1 MVSKPRVFLDS
12 SVLIAG
18 AASPSGASRAILIL
32 ANAELITPIASEQV
46 LVESECNIRDKL
58 PRALGYYQR
67 VISNAGFEV
76 VQDPSPEE
84 IEAAKQI
91 IHPKD
96 APILAAAMSWLACSG
111 KKVGTTVPLSQS
123 KPTTAQVDYLVT
135 LNHKHF
141 LDDPAVAS
149 KSGLRIG
156 LPSHFLAWFRAWAE
170 GMGS

>member
-96 APILAAAMSWLACSG
+96 APILAAAMS
-111 KKVGTTVPLSQS
+111 T
-123 KPTTAQVDYLVT
+123 QVDYLVT